1 VPESVDTQFFNPG
14 TTLPLPAGNAYG
26 VGTSVRRACAA
37 VGCLQP
43 VRGEELGGAVPLIA
57 LPVPARGVPC
67 AVYCVP
73 CAAACCLRALCC
85 CLLPAVCGL
94 LSAACGLLPA
104 VCGRSLNDSCSLA
117 ELAVVHDAV
126 LHGLV

>member
-1 VPESVDTQFFNPG
+1 MDVFTTGGVTPGKLVVVPESVDTQFFNPG

-26 VGTSVRRACAA
+26 VGTSVRRVCSSWLPAACAWGRA
-37 VGCLQP
+37 QCLVGLFPLVGPC
-43 VRGEELGGAVPLIA
+43 RGAP
-57 LPVPARGVPC
+57 RT
-67 AVYCVP
+67 
-73 CAAACCLRALCC
+73 AACC
-85 CLLPAVCGL
+85 
-94 LSAACGLLPA
+94 LLPA